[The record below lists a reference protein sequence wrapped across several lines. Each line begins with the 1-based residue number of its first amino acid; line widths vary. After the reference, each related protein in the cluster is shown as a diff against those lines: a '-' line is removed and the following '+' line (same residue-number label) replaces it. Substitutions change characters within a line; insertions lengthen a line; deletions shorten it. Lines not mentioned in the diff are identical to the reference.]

1 MTCRRL
7 LFVGALQLKFRLS
20 ENCESVLIHRL
31 LSGRN
36 HKELHI
42 YIYIYIYIC
51 MSEKLIPKSKFLY
64 KLTVANLFNNFPAF
78 YATQSSRRYFVGQQ
92 FV

>member
-7 LFVGALQLKFRLS
+7 LFVGALQLKFRRS

-36 HKELHI
+36 HKELPI
-42 YIYIYIYIC
+42 YIYIYIYIHIYMYRQSNMHLEHSQSLSRTPRC
-51 MSEKLIPKSKFLY
+51 H
-64 KLTVANLFNNFPAF
+64 TQ
-78 YATQSSRRYFVGQQ
+78 AT
-92 FV
+92 